1 MGTQKYKTIMAA
13 LAGVPDPRKRR
24 GQRYPWRLLLG
35 LIATAL
41 LCGQPHGR
49 AIGQWVQEHGDD
61 LRERLGWTGRR
72 MPSAATLRRALVAM
86 DLTAL
91 DAGIRALVP
100 EAERPDDGSVTAL
113 ALDGKVVR
121 GAAHHGQRVWL
132 LGLADHWGQMRAQ
145 TALQDGQS
153 ELAAA
158 RDLLAKQDLSG
169 QVITMDAAF
178 TDAGLAQQIQTHG
191 GDYLAVVKGNQP
203 ELLWAIETEFSSGR
217 RLVAEQAQEYRV
229 GETTDVGHGRIERR
243 RLETSTRLTGY
254 LAEWDWPGVG
264 QVLRRTCRRVV
275 LKTGEVSETTSYAVT
290 SLTPGQV
297 SVAQLEALWRGHWS
311 IENQVHHVRD
321 ASFRE
326 DAGLAHTGHTVQA
339 LAALRNGIL
348 TRLRAT
354 GCTRIADALR
364 HYAAHPDEAL
374 AFIGATS

>member
-1 MGTQKYKTIMAA
+1 MDTREYKTVLAA
-13 LAGVPDPRKRR
+13 LAEVPDPRKRR

-41 LCGQPHGR
+41 LSGQPHGR

-72 MPSAATLRRALVAM
+72 LPSAATLRRALVAM
-86 DLTAL
+86 DLNAL
-91 DAGIRALVP
+91 DAGISALVP
-100 EAERPDDGSVTAL
+100 EAERQDDGSVAGL

-121 GAAHHGQRVWL
+121 GAAHHGQRIWL
-132 LGLADHWGQMRAQ
+132 VGLADHQGRMRAQ

-158 RDLLAKQDLSG
+158 RDLLAGLDLTG
-169 QVITMDAAF
+169 QVVTMDAAF
-178 TDAGLAQQIQTHG
+178 TDGDLAQQIQANG
-191 GDYLAVVKGNQP
+191 GEYVAVVKGNQP
-203 ELLWAIETEFSSGR
+203 DLRWAIETEFSGGH
-217 RLVAEQAQEYRV
+217 RLVAERAQEYRV
-229 GETTDVGHGRIERR
+229 GETMDAGHGRIERR
-243 RLETSTRLTGY
+243 QLETSTRLNAY

-264 QVLRRTCRRVV
+264 QVLRRTCRRLV

-311 IENQVHHVRD
+311 IENQVHHIRD

-326 DAGLAHTGHTVQA
+326 DAGQAHTGHTAQA
-339 LAALRNGIL
+339 LATLRNGIL
-348 TRLRAT
+348 TGLRAA
-354 GCTRIADALR
+354 GWTRIADALR
-364 HYAAHPDEAL
+364 HFAAHLDQAL